1 VYGGKAQGTGFR
13 AEPGDVATFWMFDVT
28 DSASQLIRQ
37 GVKID
42 HGFETLAEIQIRI
55 LKKAEML

>member
-42 HGFETLAEIQIRI
+42 NGSEILAETQIRV
-55 LKKAEML
+55 